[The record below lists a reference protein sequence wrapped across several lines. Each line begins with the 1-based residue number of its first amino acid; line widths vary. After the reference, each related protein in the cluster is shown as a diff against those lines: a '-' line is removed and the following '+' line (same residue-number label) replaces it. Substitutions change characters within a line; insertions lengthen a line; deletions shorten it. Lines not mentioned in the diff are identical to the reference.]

1 MINWPSY
8 VRKSSKRH
16 RNKLDR
22 PHGTSAVA
30 KGNYPEG
37 TNKCNLFVYEMLT
50 GAGASPGT
58 PHGRWPGHTIRPRAG
73 EWADPNYAIPGWRVL
88 GPDKPPQ
95 PGDVVAQ
102 PKDYPNGATGHVMIV
117 GPNNTFI
124 GVGESRTSRSKDP
137 ERIEIV
143 PKKDIIVSPLLK
155 VRCCI
160 DVLLGDNMRRFILHV
175 VLCLG
180 CAFAP
185 CLNVASAASNGSET
199 SSPLDEDRYQAYVE
213 KIAKALRDTAVNK
226 TLEYPLIKS
235 FQELAVAGAA
245 NIDLC
250 VRFLSEREHAD
261 NGFVI
266 YSMYKLDVDGYDV
279 FVRKLVELHHRGLL
293 SDVGLSMGVRPRF
306 SDLVIEQYQ
315 NPKIKAL
322 LKEMAAR
329 EDIPPDV
336 KDDIRYIRSGEG
348 FARKR
353 WDDFDRECKRWSQMR
368 SIAACVSL
376 ATQILTVSAVSLTW

>member
-1 MINWPSY
+1 
-8 VRKSSKRH
+8 
-16 RNKLDR
+16 
-22 PHGTSAVA
+22 
-30 KGNYPEG
+30 
-37 TNKCNLFVYEMLT
+37 
-50 GAGASPGT
+50 
-58 PHGRWPGHTIRPRAG
+58 
-73 EWADPNYAIPGWRVL
+73 
-88 GPDKPPQ
+88 
-95 PGDVVAQ
+95 
-102 PKDYPNGATGHVMIV
+102 
-117 GPNNTFI
+117 
-124 GVGESRTSRSKDP
+124 
-137 ERIEIV
+137 
-143 PKKDIIVSPLLK
+143 
-155 VRCCI
+155 
-160 DVLLGDNMRRFILHV
+160 MRRFILHV

-185 CLNVASAASNGSET
+185 CLNVASAASNGGET

-213 KIAKALRDTAVNK
+213 KIAEAERDVVHASK
-226 TLEYPLIKS
+226 TPGYPEIKS
-235 FQELAVAGAA
+235 FQELAAAGAE
-245 NIDLC
+245 NIELC
-250 VRFLSEREHAD
+250 FRFLTEEGRAD
-261 NGFVI
+261 KGFVI
-266 YSMYKLDVDGYDV
+266 YSMYKIDADGYDV

-293 SDVGLSMGVRPRF
+293 SDFELSMGVRPRF